1 MCFLED
7 IVTSFLYQAFKQCF
21 GSSSL
26 VQLSLNNKERTWL
39 AFDAGSHVI
48 PWGSSLQTSAMKPS
62 KIGFDKVSCITILFS
77 LFLLELAILESLSA
91 FRLFSRG
98 MCLSLTNL
106 NLQMVYLTRHKYLC
120 IFWPIALYSL
130 FIWEITTF
138 KSDLSSIS
146 WVPISATCWSLAR
159 HALYLDWLFVFSKLK
174 QMETSILMTSYFFN
188 KTLAPHP
195 LTWCTQSIDG
205 MIMVFRIPSLSRCLP
220 EPEP

>member
-21 GSSSL
+21 GASSL
-26 VQLSLNNKERTWL
+26 VQLSLNKKRTWL
-39 AFDAGSHVI
+39 SFDAGSHII
-48 PWGSSLQTSAMKPS
+48 PWWSSLQTSAMKPS
-62 KIGFDKVSCITILFS
+62 RIGFDKVSCITILFS
-77 LFLLELAILESLSA
+77 LFLLELAILENLSA

-159 HALYLDWLFVFSKLK
+159 HVLYSDWLFVFTKLK
-174 QMETSILMTSYFFN
+174 RMETWILM
-188 KTLAPHP
+188 TLAPHP
-195 LTWCTQSIDG
+195 LTRCTQSIDG
-205 MIMVFRIPSLSRCLP
+205 MIMVFQMSSLSRCLP